1 MMPEAAG
8 EHFLRDIL
16 KKERDDFALR
26 PRSLDEFVG
35 QERLKQNLK
44 VFISASLLRKEPLD
58 HVLFY
63 GPPGLGKTTLAFIIA
78 EELGREI
85 RCFSGPTFSRAGD
98 IASVLTSIGE
108 GNVVFID
115 EIHRLPRPCEE
126 VLYTAMEDFAI
137 DVLVGKGPGARS
149 IRLSLPPFTLVGAT
163 TRLSLIS
170 APLRNRFGI
179 IEKLDFYSQYELEM
193 IIKNAANLL
202 RLELKEE
209 AVSEIARR
217 SRGTPRIAK
226 HLLRRV
232 RDFADYYRKE
242 EIDRVFVKRV
252 FEALDIDEL
261 GLNWRDRSLLRV
273 LKEKFGGGPAGL
285 NNLATA
291 VNEDI
296 LTLEN
301 FYEPYLIKLGLLA
314 RTARGRV
321 LTSKGEQYLQGVY
334 QNG

>member
-1 MMPEAAG
+1 MPEAAG
-8 EHFLRDIL
+8 GRFLKEIL
-16 KKERDDFALR
+16 KRERDDFALR

-35 QERLKQNLK
+35 QERLKRNLK

-108 GNVVFID
+108 GDVVFID

-137 DVLVGKGPGARS
+137 DVLVGKGPGTRS

-163 TRLSLIS
+163 TRLSLVS

-179 IEKLDFYSQYELEM
+179 TEKLDFYSQSELQK
-193 IIKNAANLL
+193 IIKNAATQFGMNL
-202 RLELKEE
+202 REE
-209 AVSEIARR
+209 AVAEIASR

-226 HLLRRV
+226 RLLRRV
-232 RDFADYYRKE
+232 RDFADYYRKK
-242 EIDRVFVKRV
+242 EIDGSFVRKVFR
-252 FEALDIDEL
+252 ALDVDEL
-261 GLNWRDRSLLRV
+261 GLSWADRNLLRV
-273 LKEKFGGGPAGL
+273 LKEKFGGGPTGL
-285 NNLATA
+285 NSLATA
-291 VNEDI
+291 MNEDV

-301 FYEPYLIKLGLLA
+301 FYEPYLIKLGFLA

-321 LTSKGEQYLQGVY
+321 LTSQGEQYLQRFD

>member
-1 MMPEAAG
+1 MPEAAG
-8 EHFLRDIL
+8 GRFLKEIL
-16 KKERDDFALR
+16 KRERDDFALR

-35 QERLKQNLK
+35 QERLKRNLK

-108 GNVVFID
+108 GDVVFID

-137 DVLVGKGPGARS
+137 DVLVGKGPGTRS
-149 IRLSLPPFTLVGAT
+149 IRLNLPPFTLVGAT
-163 TRLSLIS
+163 TRLSLVS

-179 IEKLDFYSQYELEM
+179 TEKLDFYSQSELQK
-193 IIKNAANLL
+193 IIKNTATLFGMNLQ
-202 RLELKEE
+202 EE
-209 AVSEIARR
+209 AVAEIASR

-226 HLLRRV
+226 RLLRRV
-232 RDFADYYRKE
+232 RDFADYYRKK
-242 EIDRVFVKRV
+242 EIDGSFVRKVFQ
-252 FEALDIDEL
+252 ALDVDEL
-261 GLNWRDRSLLRV
+261 GLSWADRNLLRV
-273 LKEKFGGGPAGL
+273 LKEKFGGGPTGL
-285 NNLATA
+285 NSLATA
-291 VNEDI
+291 MNEDV

-301 FYEPYLIKLGLLA
+301 FYEPYLIKLGFLV

-321 LTSKGEQYLQGVY
+321 LTLQGEQYLQRFD